1 MGRLWMFIIVSLRD
15 RYMQFPLS
23 LWDISLVLAV
33 VAIVLLITS
42 ELASLYRERN
52 FAIEKK
58 VLRRTALISTSV
70 FLFTVIIRVYQMLS
84 LT

>member
-33 VAIVLLITS
+33 VAIVLFVTS
-42 ELASLYRERN
+42 ELASSYRERN

-58 VLRRTALISTSV
+58 VLRRTALMFGFA
-70 FLFTVIIRVYQMLS
+70 FLFTVVVRVYQILS
-84 LT
+84 VT